1 MFVFS
6 VFINRKGRYED
17 TTEPRKSRERR
28 SKKGESKTENGVTET
43 ATKTQKYK
51 RGKLLLKTEN
61 EN

>member
-1 MFVFS
+1 M
-6 VFINRKGRYED
+6 NRKGRYED
-17 TTEPRKSRERR
+17 TTEPRKSTKRR
-28 SKKGESKTENGVTET
+28 SKKRESKTENGVRKR